1 MNYINNAISNLQQI
15 CLDCKDY
22 GTADCIKAKCNV
34 GVALSIVNS
43 IKKNGLTV
51 VKDGLQLI
59 PKDDMKPY
67 DNTMM
72 ARCIASICK
81 LCKEC
86 NERHNE
92 NCAVS
97 LARKSLESIVLK
109 EMSYYPG
116 NILTYVVNVAK
127 QNPSFA
133 NLIQEEIK
141 KLY

>member
-22 GTADCIKAKCNV
+22 ETEHCIKAKCNV
-34 GVALSIVNS
+34 GFALRVVNS
-43 IKKNGLTV
+43 IQKNGLTV
-51 VKDGLQLI
+51 VEDGVQLI
-59 PKDDMKPY
+59 PKEDMKPY

-72 ARCIASICK
+72 ARCVASICK

-86 NERHNE
+86 NENHNE
-92 NCAVS
+92 NCAIS

-109 EMSYYPG
+109 ETVYYPG
-116 NILTYVVNVAK
+116 NILTYVFNVAK

-133 NLIQEEIK
+133 SLIREEIK
-141 KLY
+141 QLD

>member
-1 MNYINNAISNLQQI
+1 MNYTSNAINNLQQI

-34 GVALSIVNS
+34 GFSLSIVSS
-43 IKKNGLTV
+43 IDKSGLKV
-51 VKDGLQLI
+51 VNDGLKLI

-67 DNTMM
+67 ENRMM

-86 NERHNE
+86 NENHSE

-97 LARKSLESIVLK
+97 LARKSLETIVLK
-109 EMSYYPG
+109 EMTYYPG
-116 NILTYVVNVAK
+116 NILTYVYNVSK
-127 QNPSFA
+127 ENPGFA
-133 NLIQEEIK
+133 NLIQEEIMQ
-141 KLY
+141 L